1 MPRRASIWLLLFA
14 GWTLLGVFFATQ
26 TYLGAMYAGR
36 PLTWAQA
43 VSIALVAWYVRAAGA
58 PLAVWLALRFPF
70 RGRRWLRAL
79 AVHLPASLLVAV
91 AEQMLYAILVQRL
104 SWVPQRAAGNFELH
118 MNVLIWWVVVAATH
132 GVDYYHRF
140 RERELAS
147 SRLQAELV
155 GARLDALRAQL
166 QPHFLFNTLNA
177 ISELMHEDVE
187 QADLMLNELS
197 QLLRVLLQHAAQ
209 PHAPLREELAFLEH
223 YCNLQRMRFS
233 DRLTFHFDIAP
244 ESLDVPVPC
253 LLLQPLVENAVVHGV
268 APNPQA
274 GRVEVRARIEDGW
287 LLLEVRDN
295 GAGPSAGAA
304 QEGVGLRNTRLR
316 LEHAYGPGH
325 EFELAAAPAGGTRV
339 RLRLPLRIAALE
351 PVGEVAP

>member
-1 MPRRASIWLLLFA
+1 
-14 GWTLLGVFFATQ
+14 
-26 TYLGAMYAGR
+26 MYAGR

-91 AEQMLYAILVQRL
+91 AEQMLYAILVRRL

-166 QPHFLFNTLNA
+166 QPHFLFNTLNTV
-177 ISELMHEDVE
+177 SSLVRFDPD
-187 QADLMLNELS
+187 QAREIIVKLASILRR
-197 QLLRVLLQHAAQ
+197 LLRSHESFVR
-209 PHAPLREELAFLEH
+209 LREEVEFIDDYLDIEVVRFGRDKLRVVKELDPETLEA
-223 YCNLQRMRFS
+223 L
-233 DRLTFHFDIAP
+233 
-244 ESLDVPVPC
+244 VPSMI
-253 LLLQPLVENAVVHGV
+253 LQPLVENSIKHGL
-268 APNPQA
+268 APK
-274 GRVEVRARIEDGW
+274 VEGGSITLRSR
-287 LLLEVRDN
+287 LENANASADAN
-295 GAGPSAGAA
+295 AGAA
-304 QEGVGLRNTRLR
+304 ASSSLLIEVEDDGVGIDRKS
-316 LEHAYGPGH
+316 
-325 EFELAAAPAGGTRV
+325 V
-339 RLRLPLRIAALE
+339 
-351 PVGEVAP
+351 V